1 MSDAIISAIIS
12 SATGL
17 LGVLVGSYITI
28 RKLKKDRSDKYL
40 LAALDS
46 KLKTHQEAYELACHL
61 PSAAHKASEND
72 IAHIQKCEE
81 WYRKNCLYLEPD
93 ARLAFLNAIRDTSNY
108 YLHLYEWKR
117 TGDSTELEKKW
128 SKITGVKS
136 IIEGNVSKPLLL
148 PCDMK
153 KEEYDFKGKVEKD
166 KKKA

>member
-1 MSDAIISAIIS
+1 MSEAIVSAIIS
-12 SATGL
+12 SAAGL

-28 RKLKKDRSDKYL
+28 KNLKKDRSDKYL

-46 KLKTHQEAYELACHL
+46 KLKAHQEAYELACHL
-61 PSAAHKASEND
+61 PSAAHKSEND
-72 IAHIQKCEE
+72 NTHIQKCKE

-93 ARLAFLNAIRDTSNY
+93 ARLAFLNAIRDTSDY

-128 SKITGVKS
+128 SKIIGVKS

-148 PCDMK
+148 PRDIK
-153 KEEYDFKGKVEKD
+153 KEEYDFKGKVDKD